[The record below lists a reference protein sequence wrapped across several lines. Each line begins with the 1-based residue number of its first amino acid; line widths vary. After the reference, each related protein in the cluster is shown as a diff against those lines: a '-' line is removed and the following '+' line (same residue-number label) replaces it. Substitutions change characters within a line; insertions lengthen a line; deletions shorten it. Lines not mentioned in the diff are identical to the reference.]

1 MKHLGNTLLLV
12 VTAGSLTPPAYAQ
25 VAPKRV
31 PTASVQAQVS
41 PPPPTNLTR
50 VSFIQSMD
58 AEFKSRD
65 ANADGRVSRAEIE
78 EFERKSAVRKSQID
92 NSALFARL
100 DTDQNQLITASEF
113 QRLITSPALPDISSI
128 MQRFDKNRDQQ
139 ITIVEYRIA
148 TLLNFDDLD
157 ADKDGTV
164 NANELSA
171 SEYKEK
177 NMEQN
182 R

>member
-1 MKHLGNTLLLV
+1 MRQLAVSVLLV
-12 VTAGSLTPPAYAQ
+12 VTGCSLTSAAYAQ
-25 VAPKRV
+25 ATPKRG
-31 PTASVQAQVS
+31 PAASVPAQV
-41 PPPPTNLTR
+41 PATPPTDITR

-78 EFERKSAVRKSQID
+78 EFERKSAVRKSLLD

-100 DTDQNQLITASEF
+100 DTDQNKLLTATEF
-113 QRLITSPALPDISSI
+113 QRLVTSPTLPDIGRI
-128 MQRFDKNRDQQ
+128 MERFDKNRDQQ
-139 ITIVEYRIA
+139 INIVEYRIA
-148 TLLNFDDLD
+148 TLMNFDELD

-164 NANELSA
+164 TDIELRA

-177 NMEQN
+177 NTDKT